1 MVRFLSG
8 VFPRR
13 TEQPLYDLFAELA
26 EVLVQ
31 AADTQSRLLGQAYRE
46 RTRLAP
52 HLHELST
59 RSEELCRRIAERLA
73 HSLITP
79 YEAELLYD
87 FALTIADAI
96 DQMDHTAGLLV
107 VSRAGAL
114 PAPLLDVAEGIE
126 RSAEHTV
133 AATWK
138 LSDVQTM
145 GEYHGHV
152 RRQKRQADRLVRE
165 ALGELYR
172 QGGSMQETM
181 PLHDAAQS
189 LHTTTVLLEKVARLT
204 DAAGAAAL
212 LGKRGMEVL
221 QRTDGTYVALFVD
234 QWRAQVT
241 ARDNP
246 ELVLE
251 TLPAGGV

>member
-31 AADTQSRLLGQAYRE
+31 AADLHSRLLGQTYRE

-52 HLHELST
+52 QLHEHST
-59 RSEELCRRIAERLA
+59 LSEELCRRIAERLA

-96 DQMDHTAGLLV
+96 DQMQHTAGLLV

-114 PAPLLDVAEGIE
+114 PRPLLDAAEGIE

-133 AATWK
+133 AASWK
-138 LSDVQTM
+138 LANVQEM
-145 GEYHGHV
+145 GEYHSHV
-152 RRQKRQADRLVRE
+152 RRQKRQGDRLVRE
-165 ALGELYR
+165 GLGELYR
-172 QGGSMQETM
+172 QGGSLQEMM
-181 PLHDAAQS
+181 PLHDAAES
-189 LHTTTVLLEKVARLT
+189 LRATSTLLEKVARIT
-204 DAAGAAAL
+204 DMLRVKDA
-212 LGKRGMEVL
+212 
-221 QRTDGTYVALFVD
+221 
-234 QWRAQVT
+234 
-241 ARDNP
+241 
-246 ELVLE
+246 
-251 TLPAGGV
+251 

>member
-26 EVLVQ
+26 DVLVQ
-31 AADTQSRLLGQAYRE
+31 AADLHSRLLGQTYRE

-52 HLHELST
+52 HLHEHAT

-73 HSLITP
+73 DSLITP

-96 DQMDHTAGLLV
+96 DQMEHTAGLLV

-114 PAPLLDVAEGIE
+114 PRPLLDAAEGIE

-138 LSDVQTM
+138 LSNVQEM
-145 GEYHGHV
+145 GEYHSHV
-152 RRQKRQADRLVRE
+152 RRQKRQSDRLVRE
-165 ALGELYR
+165 GLGELYR
-172 QGGSMQETM
+172 QGGSLQEMM
-181 PLHDAAQS
+181 PLHDAAGS
-189 LHTTTVLLEKVARLT
+189 LRATATLLEKVARIT
-204 DAAGAAAL
+204 DMLRVKDA
-212 LGKRGMEVL
+212 
-221 QRTDGTYVALFVD
+221 
-234 QWRAQVT
+234 
-241 ARDNP
+241 
-246 ELVLE
+246 
-251 TLPAGGV
+251 